1 MSDLAKKGDR
11 MHETRQ
17 LAEYIV
23 GLKNEDLTPELIDKT
38 KQHLL
43 DQMGCQTTFAT
54 LPWGKAAYRYVAAR
68 GDRGTSTVA
77 YYGLKTSAEAA
88 AFANGLFG
96 HGCEMDDDDES
107 TTSHPGV
114 GIVPATLA
122 VGEAVSASGL
132 DLINAMVVGYDAMIR
147 IGLASRAIHANGFHE
162 TAAIGTFGATA
173 AACKLYGLN
182 VEETTHALGI
192 AASESCGIGE
202 YSCSGGS
209 IKRAHA
215 GFAASNGVRA
225 AMMAKCGITGPL
237 EALEGK
243 KGWLRVFTGGEY
255 YPEKITENLGTD
267 FKIMRVGMK
276 PYCCC
281 AGIHG
286 VIDATEAIRQ
296 QGATVDNVES
306 IAIMMRPRE
315 TRDVGTIIEPYD
327 VVSAQ
332 FSARF
337 GCALRLVKGSNGY
350 HDYVMDNV
358 NDPQIREFARNVIWE
373 TDEDD
378 TYLSGNAAPAR
389 VTITLKDGTVLQ
401 ETVNHAIGTI
411 DNPLDWDGVVQKY
424 RETVEGVVSAAQ
436 ADAAVKRV
444 ENIAALEDVASLT
457 RLLVPDGTM

>member
-1 MSDLAKKGDR
+1 
-11 MHETRQ
+11 MHMNETRQ

-23 GLKNEDLTPELIDKT
+23 GLKNEDLTDELIEKT
-38 KQHLL
+38 RHHIL

-54 LPWGKAAYRYVAAR
+54 LPWGKAAFKYIAGR
-68 GDRGTSTVA
+68 GDRGNSTVA
-77 YYGLKTSAEAA
+77 YYGLKTSPEGA
-88 AFANGLFG
+88 AFCNGLFG

-122 VGEAVSASGL
+122 VGEAVGASGL
-132 DLINAMVVGYDAMIR
+132 DLVNAMVVGYDAMIR

-173 AACKLYGLN
+173 AAAKLYGLS
-182 VEETTHALGI
+182 VDETVSALGI

-215 GFAASNGVRA
+215 GFAASNGIRA
-225 AMMAKCGITGPL
+225 ALMARAGITGPL

-243 KGWLRVFTGGEY
+243 KGWLRVFTGGDS
-255 YPEKITENLGTD
+255 YPERITENLGTD

-286 VIDATEAIRQ
+286 VIDATEAILQ
-296 QGATVDNVES
+296 QGANADNIES

-337 GCALRLVKGSNGY
+337 GCALRVIKGGNGY
-350 HDYVMDNV
+350 HDYVMENV
-358 NDPQIREFARNVIWE
+358 NDPKIREMARNVIWE
-373 TDEDD
+373 VDEDD

-401 ETVNHAIGTI
+401 ELVNHAIGTI

-424 RETVEGVVSAAQ
+424 RETVDGVLSQAQ
-436 ADAAVKRV
+436 ADAAVARV
-444 ENIAALEDVASLT
+444 GDIANVEEASIIT
-457 RLLVPDGTM
+457 RLLVPDGTF